1 MSSSTSTEE
10 CCLASSDSSI
20 PTATSGAW
28 VSGCENNGIGKDEP
42 GRSNVHIIKEFVIPD
57 KINHLLVR
65 VADHVLATYA
75 KDEGECSETR
85 HAFDIDHLFVRDSTL
100 FHAWTSA

>member
-1 MSSSTSTEE
+1 MHT
-10 CCLASSDSSI
+10 
-20 PTATSGAW
+20 
-28 VSGCENNGIGKDEP
+28 
-42 GRSNVHIIKEFVIPD
+42 IKECVIHD

-75 KDEGECSETR
+75 KDESGCSETR

-100 FHAWTSA
+100 FHAWPSA

>member
-1 MSSSTSTEE
+1 MLDMQSSHSFIQYSTDQLPRDFAFYEMDSLYERWFHVAESLNGSADHKTHE
-10 CCLASSDSSI
+10 CQVC
-20 PTATSGAW
+20 
-28 VSGCENNGIGKDEP
+28 
-42 GRSNVHIIKEFVIPD
+42 
-57 KINHLLVR
+57 HLLVR

-100 FHAWTSA
+100 FHKWTSA